1 MKTLDKFKFVKTV
14 FVGGCKE
21 QLKQSWVIGT
31 AAGIGLSQGLKYNG
45 SIKRGLIGS
54 AATVAVLCTANG
66 IYNVVTFWD
75 KIKEVTKKEE

>member
-1 MKTLDKFKFVKTV
+1 MKTLDKVKFVKTV
-14 FVGGCKE
+14 FIGGCKE

-45 SIKRGLIGS
+45 SIKRGVIGS
-54 AATVAVLCTANG
+54 TAAIVVLCTANG

-75 KIKEVTKKEE
+75 KIKEVAKEE